1 MRRSIRRHP
10 HSHRKRRADAGR
22 GQHDRRPDRA
32 PGEPLPNDRAA
43 RRDRVTEGAD
53 RWDSRNAASP
63 GAAYR
68 HSRRAPARRGGFQA
82 LPGAGFT
89 VRGAPPA
96 RDAALVSVGG
106 ELRLAN
112 GITLLAKFD
121 TEFSSHAQTYAA
133 TGTLRWAW

>member
-1 MRRSIRRHP
+1 MHAQSFRTPDFSELDVNNGGFGLAFNGRTATDT
-10 HSHRKRRADAGR
+10 RAELGGR
-22 GQHDRRPDRA
+22 F
-32 PGEPLPNDRAA
+32 
-43 RRDRVTEGAD
+43 DRVLAVYSDGVLALRGRLAWAHD
-53 RWDSRNAASP
+53 WVSDAALTP
-63 GAAYR
+63 V
-68 HSRRAPARRGGFQA
+68 FQA

-121 TEFSSHAQTYAA
+121 SEFSSHAQTYAA